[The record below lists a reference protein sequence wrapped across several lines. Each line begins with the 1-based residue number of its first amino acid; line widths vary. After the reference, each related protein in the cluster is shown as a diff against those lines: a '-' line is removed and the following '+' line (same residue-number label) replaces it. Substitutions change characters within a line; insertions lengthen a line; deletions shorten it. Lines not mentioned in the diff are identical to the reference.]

1 MITLE
6 EIADDYLV
14 IEIKR
19 IEEESAPISWA
30 LKRHGPEEER
40 FFPRLLNWNCSF
52 LFLFLPP
59 SLPSVQ
65 ESSYPPQSIYLRFR
79 CHQRVPYIEF
89 HPNYSWYYI
98 RAILMPKVIS

>member
-30 LKRHGPEEER
+30 LKRHGPEEDRTTE
-40 FFPRLLNWNCSF
+40 N
-52 LFLFLPP
+52 
-59 SLPSVQ
+59 
-65 ESSYPPQSIYLRFR
+65 
-79 CHQRVPYIEF
+79 RV
-89 HPNYSWYYI
+89 
-98 RAILMPKVIS
+98 RKVLSAAP